1 VVIVICPIRKKNISC
16 LLVWAVAF
24 TFSVLSAS
32 AQNLAPSPV
41 QTGRDAQA
49 AQPKVSPKQASKAPI
64 TVLEETLLRV
74 WTIDPL
80 NSKRLKHGTPLVFMV
95 SEDVDVGDAL
105 AVPRGATVHGLVTE
119 SKKAGRL
126 TGSPDLTLE
135 LVSLDLGGRSYPLYT
150 HPFKV
155 TGMSKTEPTEKK
167 VVRGAFVGGI
177 VGSAV
182 SGVSTTKGIVTSDG
196 SSRVAGMATGA
207 GVGAGVGTVLA
218 AASPG
223 PTIWIPSE
231 SQLDFFLAA
240 PITVV
245 PVSAKEAARL
255 AEGLHSGGPTLYVR
269 GDIP

>member
-1 VVIVICPIRKKNISC
+1 MIPLIRKKKVSC
-16 LLVWAVAF
+16 LLVWSVAL
-24 TFSVLSAS
+24 TFSSQVAM

-41 QTGRDAQA
+41 QTGTETQA
-49 AQPKVSPKQASKAPI
+49 AQPEVSPKQDSKAPI
-64 TVLEETLLRV
+64 TVLEESLLRV
-74 WTIDPL
+74 WTTDSL
-80 NSKRLKHGTPLVFMV
+80 DSKRLKHGTPLVFIV
-95 SEDVDVGDAL
+95 SEDVVVGDAL
-105 AVPRGATVHGLVTE
+105 AIPRGATVHGLVTE

-155 TGMSKTEPTEKK
+155 IGMSKTEPTEKK
-167 VVRGAFVGGI
+167 VARGAFVGGI
-177 VGSAV
+177 VGSSV
-182 SGVSTTKGIVTSDG
+182 SGVSKTKGLVTSNG

-207 GVGAGVGTVLA
+207 GVGAGVGTVVA

-231 SQLDFFLAA
+231 SQLDFFLAS
-240 PITVV
+240 PITVA

-255 AEGLHSGGPTLYVR
+255 AQGLRSGGPTLYLR
-269 GDIP
+269 DETP